1 MRPIYIA
8 SVLPDKRS
16 GSRSLCVN
24 RIGCMLFYSYTN
36 FSGCKDATILPDIQI
51 FARFAVI
58 WRIGFRPATKI
69 HFSKA
74 VLVVFVRFSKV
85 GVGMIGICGQNS
97 LIYNVL
103 SSRMTWCSHFFPT
116 KNQCFIALFPTT
128 LGCSGTFEFRRL
140 RHVRKTESSSQGR
153 TR

>member
-51 FARFAVI
+51 FARFA
-58 WRIGFRPATKI
+58 RICWIRWLALPLHRK
-69 HFSKA
+69 
-74 VLVVFVRFSKV
+74 LV
-85 GVGMIGICGQNS
+85 G
-97 LIYNVL
+97 L
-103 SSRMTWCSHFFPT
+103 
-116 KNQCFIALFPTT
+116 
-128 LGCSGTFEFRRL
+128 CSGSTRVSYALCRGFESRPRNKNPFF
-140 RHVRKTESSSQGR
+140 QGGFNGFWPFFQDCSFLPYKSTPPLKVVSHHLYLASLYFMAYR
-153 TR
+153 GRQP